1 MKEEETDAKE
11 EEERNEKTINFDKI
25 VTLKDIDLDIKKG
38 EFVIIV
44 GKVGAGK
51 TSLLNAI
58 TGEMLYLPD

>member
-1 MKEEETDAKE
+1 MPLYGASSLSQ
-11 EEERNEKTINFDKI
+11 RCSFDKI

>member
-1 MKEEETDAKE
+1 MKGEETDAKE